1 MNYVNARAVFNNK
14 RGRYSL
20 GEKIAVIY
28 CAILGILLIVPPL
41 VQMIPLD
48 DTVIKTFRLINPYLI
63 KSNVII
69 FASWI
74 GLLAW
79 SLSYGFKSFIHT
91 TIGFKDNESLFSF
104 FLLLV
109 LTTAY
114 IAIGDITLLLRSN
127 VTYTIKLTNWYFV
140 TSLVLLVGI
149 LYTLRRGIIHAKR
162 LTKAAMMH
170 VQTGKD
176 VNVSVQDD
184 MDSLR
189 AHLEDEKG
197 QGGLF

>member
-1 MNYVNARAVFNNK
+1 VFNNK

-20 GEKIAVIY
+20 GEKVAVIY
-28 CAILGILLIVPPL
+28 CVILGLLLIVPPL
-41 VQMIPLD
+41 IQMSPLD
-48 DTVIKTFRLINPYLI
+48 DTVVKTFRLINPYLI

-104 FLLLV
+104 FLLLI

-114 IAIGDITLLLRSN
+114 IAIGDITLLLKSN
-127 VTYTIKLTNWYFV
+127 VTYTIKLTNAYFI
-140 TSLVLLVGI
+140 TSLFLLGGI

-162 LTKAAMMH
+162 LTKASMMH

-176 VNVSVQDD
+176 VNASVNDD
-184 MDSLR
+184 MNNLR
-189 AHLEDEKG
+189 EHLEDERG